1 MFYAH
6 LTHVT
11 VIEKVMA
18 SAEGITNWSVELSP
32 FSSI

>member
-6 LTHVT
+6 LTRVT

-18 SAEGITNWSVELSP
+18 SSEGITNWSVELSP
-32 FSSI
+32 SSSM